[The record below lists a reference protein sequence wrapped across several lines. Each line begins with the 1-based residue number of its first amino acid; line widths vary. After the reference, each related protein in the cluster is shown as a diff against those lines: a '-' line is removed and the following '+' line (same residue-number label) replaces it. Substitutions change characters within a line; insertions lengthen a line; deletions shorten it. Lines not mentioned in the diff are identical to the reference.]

1 MNMLSFRDTHCH
13 FDSEELALRICA
25 ESLDQGI
32 TGILAC
38 ASSIPDAQMLC
49 KAVQNIPNLFF
60 AAGVHPHEA
69 ANFDGDTACFADFAA
84 TGKLKAV
91 GEIGLDFYYD
101 FADHESQLRVFRQM
115 LELALSMKLP
125 VSVHCRDKE
134 DSEEAYRLTYDFL
147 KDFSASGGRFVI
159 HSYSGSPAY
168 MERFAELGA
177 WFGVNGMI
185 TFKKAENIRTLA
197 KLYPADKILLETDAP
212 YLAPVPHRG
221 KENTPAYIPLIA
233 EALAAVRGV
242 SLEEI
247 SELTNRNAEN
257 LFAIL

>member
-1 MNMLSFRDTHCH
+1 MLTFRDTHCH
-13 FDSEELALRICA
+13 FADEALAIRVCEESFQA
-25 ESLDQGI
+25 GI

-38 ASSIPDAQMLC
+38 ASSIPDAHMLC
-49 KAVQNIPNLFF
+49 EAVQKIPNLMF

-69 ANFDGDTACFADFAA
+69 TSFDGDFSCFNEFKT
-84 TGKLKAV
+84 TGKLRAI

-101 FADHESQLRVFRQM
+101 FADHESQIRVFSQM
-115 LELALSMKLP
+115 LELALSMNLP

-134 DSEEAYRLTYDFL
+134 DSEQAYDLSYRLL
-147 KDFSASGGRFVI
+147 KDYSKSGGRFVV
-159 HSYSGSPAY
+159 HSYSGSLDY

-185 TFKKAENIRTLA
+185 TFKKAENIRNLA
-197 KLYPADKILLETDAP
+197 KAYPAEKILLETDSP

-221 KENTPAYIPLIA
+221 KENTPAFIPLIA
-233 EALAAVRGV
+233 EALANVRET

-247 SELTNRNAEN
+247 SDLTNKNAKE
-257 LFAIL
+257 LFAI

>member
-1 MNMLSFRDTHCH
+1 MLD
-13 FDSEELALRICA
+13 
-25 ESLDQGI
+25 
-32 TGILAC
+32 
-38 ASSIPDAQMLC
+38 
-49 KAVQNIPNLFF
+49 
-60 AAGVHPHEA
+60 
-69 ANFDGDTACFADFAA
+69 
-84 TGKLKAV
+84 
-91 GEIGLDFYYD
+91 
-101 FADHESQLRVFRQM
+101 
-115 LELALSMKLP
+115 LALSMKLP

-177 WFGVNGMI
+177 WFGINGMI